1 MEENSSMKSIVEE
14 ALARS
19 ALEGRARQGEYL
31 DSDYS
36 NSDLDT
42 DAELEEILRSL
53 KTTIKVVG
61 CGGGGSNS
69 IQRMMGEGIQG
80 ADLIAI
86 NTDAQH
92 LLHIRSGKKI
102 LIGRK
107 KTRGLGAGSLPQIG
121 EDAAIESIDEINKLF
136 DGADMVFITAGL
148 GGGPGLDLHR

>member
-1 MEENSSMKSIVEE
+1 MEENSSMRSIVEE

-19 ALEGRARQGEYL
+19 ALEGRAGQGEYSN
-31 DSDYS
+31 SDYS
-36 NSDLDT
+36 NADSDV

-80 ADLIAI
+80 ADLVAV

-107 KTRGLGAGSLPQIG
+107 KTRGLGAGAFP
-121 EDAAIESIDEINKLF
+121 
-136 DGADMVFITAGL
+136 
-148 GGGPGLDLHR
+148 R

>member
-1 MEENSSMKSIVEE
+1 MEENSSMRSIVEE

-19 ALEGRARQGEYL
+19 ALEGRGGQGNT
-31 DSDYS
+31 SDNY
-36 NSDLDT
+36 NEDLEV

-53 KTTIKVVG
+53 KTTIKVIG

-121 EDAAIESIDEINKLF
+121 EDAAIESIDEINRVVE
-136 DGADMVFITAGL
+136 GADMVF
-148 GGGPGLDLHR
+148 